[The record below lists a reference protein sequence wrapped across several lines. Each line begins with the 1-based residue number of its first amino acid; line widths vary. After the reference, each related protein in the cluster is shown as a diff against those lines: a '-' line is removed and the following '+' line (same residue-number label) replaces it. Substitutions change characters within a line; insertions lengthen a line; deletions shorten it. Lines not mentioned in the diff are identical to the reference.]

1 MATTERSKTRI
12 KGFMSAELDF
22 QLIRT
27 MGKADT
33 GASIGEC
40 LAVVERMK
48 DEDPDN
54 WIEEFTRMAR
64 YVEADGDARMKR
76 GHKVSARD
84 QFLKASE
91 YYRAAEYYGD
101 PRTLSR
107 QEHAKRAVGCF
118 LKYIQSIDI
127 PGEFIQIPFEGKYI
141 PAYFFSPSRKQ
152 EKRKTLICISG
163 FDGTSEEAYMN
174 VGRYAL
180 ERGYNV
186 IAFDGP
192 GQVGLLRYHPDMA
205 FRPDYEVP
213 ISAVIDY
220 ALSHPDVDPKRL
232 GLLGLSYGGYFVSR
246 AASCDSRIKA
256 LVPDSPIVDLY
267 RYHAGFLG
275 GPESLEA
282 MLRENDLRLDELDS
296 IPANQLSAEYRWAVI
311 NYCIRFDRPSFKEV
325 VEYMKEF
332 RITDESLR
340 NIKCPCLVLV
350 GEGEGPEPR
359 EQARLFS
366 TSVSGP
372 VTAYTFTVE
381 EGADSHCQ
389 AGNVRFAAAVIFD
402 WMDDIFSGSR

>member
-12 KGFMSAELDF
+12 KGFRSAELDF

-27 MGKADT
+27 MGKADA

-48 DEDPDN
+48 NEDPGD
-54 WIEEFTRMAR
+54 WIEEFARMAR
-64 YVEADGDARMKR
+64 HVEADGDARMKK
-76 GHKVSARD
+76 GHIVSARD

-101 PRTLSR
+101 PRTSSR
-107 QEHAKRAVGCF
+107 QEHARGVVDCF
-118 LKYIQSIDI
+118 HKYMQTLDV
-127 PGEFIQIPFEGKYI
+127 PGEFIQIPFEGNYI
-141 PAYFFSPSRKQ
+141 PACFFSPSRGQ
-152 EKRKTLICISG
+152 GKRKTLLCISG
-163 FDGTSEEAYMN
+163 FDGTSEETYMN
-174 VGRYAL
+174 IGRYAL

-186 IAFDGP
+186 MVFDGP
-192 GQVGLLRYHPDMA
+192 GQVGMLRRHPGVT

-213 ISAVIDY
+213 VSAVIDH
-220 ALSHPDVDPKRL
+220 ALSRPDVDQERL

-246 AASCDSRIKA
+246 AASYDSRIKA

-267 RYHAGFLG
+267 RYHAGFFG
-275 GPESLEA
+275 GPENLEA
-282 MLRENDLRLDELDS
+282 MLREDELRLDALDT
-296 IPANQLSAEYRWAVI
+296 IPAELLSAEYRWAVI
-311 NYCIRFDRPSFKEV
+311 NFCIRFGRPSFKEV

-332 RITDESLR
+332 KITDDLLR
-340 NIKCPCLVLV
+340 NIKCPCLTLV
-350 GEGEGPEPR
+350 GEGEGAEPR

-366 TSVSGP
+366 TTVSGP
-372 VTAYTFTVE
+372 ATSYAFTVD

-402 WMDDIFSGSR
+402 WMDEVFS

>member
-12 KGFMSAELDF
+12 KGFKDAELDF
-22 QLIRT
+22 QLIRI

-33 GASIGEC
+33 GSSIGEC
-40 LAVVERMK
+40 LVVVDRMK
-48 DEDPDN
+48 KEDPES
-54 WIEEFTRMAR
+54 WIEEFAR
-64 YVEADGDARMKR
+64 TASYVEADGDTRMKR

-101 PRTLSR
+101 PRTSRR
-107 QEHAKRAVGCF
+107 QEHANGAVGCF
-118 LKYIQSIDI
+118 LKYIQTLDI
-127 PGEFIQIPFEGKYI
+127 FGEFVQIPFEGKYI
-141 PAYFFSPSRKQ
+141 PAYFFSPSFKQ
-152 EKRKTLICISG
+152 EKRKTLICTSG
-163 FDGTSEEAYMN
+163 FDGTSEEVYMN

-220 ALSHPDVDPKRL
+220 ALSRDDVDPERL

-246 AASCDSRIKA
+246 AASYDSRIKA
-256 LVPDSPIVDLY
+256 LVPDSPIMDLY
-267 RYHAGFLG
+267 LYHAGFLG
-275 GPESLEA
+275 GPENLEA
-282 MLRENDLRLDELDS
+282 MLMENELKLDELDT
-296 IPANQLSAEYRWAVI
+296 IPTDQLSAEYRWAVI
-311 NYCIRFDRPSFKEV
+311 NYCIRFDKPSFKEV

-332 RITDESLR
+332 KLTNESLQ

-350 GEGEGPEPR
+350 GEGEGAEPIK
-359 EQARLFS
+359 QANLFNHA
-366 TSVSGP
+366 VSGP
-372 VTAYTFTVE
+372 VTSYTFKVE

-389 AGNVRFAAAVIFD
+389 AGNVRFAAGVIFD
-402 WMDDIFSGSR
+402 WMDEVFSD